1 MNEDSNLQGV
11 LIMSKGTAEAKKP
24 EAQQQAAAKPAAP
37 APTKGKKHE
46 VVAGHCAAQG
56 CKKEDKRFSF
66 CDEHY
71 EWFKFGLVKKTGEMA
86 PDFDKKYEHFLAFQ
100 RKQGARKAA

>member
-1 MNEDSNLQGV
+1 
-11 LIMSKGTAEAKKP
+11 MSKGTAEAKKP
-24 EAQQQAAAKPAAP
+24 EQQHQAAAANKPAAP
-37 APTKGKKHE
+37 APAKGKKHE
-46 VVAGHCAAQG
+46 AVAGHCAAQG

-71 EWFKFGLVKKTGEMA
+71 EWFKFGLVKKSGEMV

-100 RKQGARKAA
+100 RKQGARKVA